1 MFSFASPFD
10 FYDPN
15 FLIHAVADLA
25 HLTLTPLAFVGSL
38 WKESPK
44 GGGARWNG
52 HKSATDPSSYIQTSR
67 GIAISNIFFLNR
79 LLHFRVY

>member
-15 FLIHAVADLA
+15 FLIHPVADLA

-38 WKESPK
+38 LKESPK
-44 GGGARWNG
+44 GGGGRSMEWA
-52 HKSATDPSSYIQTSR
+52 
-67 GIAISNIFFLNR
+67 
-79 LLHFRVY
+79 